1 MVYAQVFDG
10 LQLRLLNEREA
21 ATCCLIPAAERAAH
35 QGGSIDRPANLTI
48 LSRCRFILI
57 Q

>member
-1 MVYAQVFDG
+1 MRFDG

-21 ATCCLIPAAERAAH
+21 ATRCLIPAAERAAH
-35 QGGSIDRPANLTI
+35 QDGSINHPTNLTI
-48 LSRCRFILI
+48 LSRCRFMLI